1 VQVARTA
8 YARCGPLR
16 LDSKL
21 NIFKEQ
27 LMNSQQKPVAGN
39 PADAGADT
47 SSKTPNT
54 DMQPEDTGTPESGNE
69 GARGNAA
76 ETAMKQTSKTG
87 NEKGT
92 GSGRS

>member
-1 VQVARTA
+1 
-8 YARCGPLR
+8 
-16 LDSKL
+16 
-21 NIFKEQ
+21 
-27 LMNSQQKPVAGN
+27 MNSQQKPVAAN
-39 PADAGADT
+39 PAGAGTDA

-54 DMQPEDTGTPESGNE
+54 DMQPEDAGTPESGNE
-69 GARGNAA
+69 EGSRGNAA